1 MTSFQ
6 DTPDEAMED
15 DEAMEV
21 RSTRNSKLHWMFHL
35 ELLQQILSIAK
46 VETFFPR
53 NSDSFFGLVVA
64 VRLGWANFRFLVELG
79 LSADPLFLSFMSN
92 PLGHPP
98 FSSTWQSSQR
108 SQLLFGFR
116 SDAQDTT
123 TFVEHFLMQHGIC
136 SSAVQITRVMAQIL
150 SSLLTSTS
158 SRAVVRPTSSS
169 LDKKQY

>member
-53 NSDSFFGLVVA
+53 NSDSFFGLIVA

-79 LSADPLFLSFMSN
+79 LSADPHFLSFLSN

-116 SDAQDTT
+116 LDAQDLTT
-123 TFVEHFLMQHGIC
+123 AFVEHFLD
-136 SSAVQITRVMAQIL
+136 VVLTRN
-150 SSLLTSTS
+150 LLFSCANYTRDGSDFVIIVDFYLFS
-158 SRAVVRPTSSS
+158 QSCG
-169 LDKKQY
+169 